1 MFLKYEAKSRV
12 KIVSNLV
19 DIESKRAFSVDCRQ
33 VFGDH
38 CVNFNKSD
46 SRLVQIDTNPMRLNR
61 LDEVFFEQLDRPQLD
76 ASLDIDIG
84 HFNLVNYDLG
94 MRNGALVLS
103 GDCHIILQVNN
114 DYSVLVSMNVGSIID
129 RVKLDGG
136 IFEAV
141 EFIVEQSDQL
151 YLAAKK

>member
-1 MFLKYEAKSRV
+1 
-12 KIVSNLV
+12 
-19 DIESKRAFSVDCRQ
+19 
-33 VFGDH
+33 
-38 CVNFNKSD
+38 
-46 SRLVQIDTNPMRLNR
+46 MRLNR

-103 GDCHIILQVNN
+103 GDCHLILQVNN
-114 DYSVLVSMNVGSIID
+114 DYSVLVSMRVGSIID
-129 RVKLDGG
+129 RVKLDAGV
-136 IFEAV
+136 FEAV
-141 EFIVEQSDQL
+141 EFILDKSDQL